1 MHPWGLYLRTAEHN
15 KIQLLIVSKDGTET
29 YMEPMTAAEDLVN
42 SLRIDYSLY
51 RGSVYQLDRH
61 PLFKPKLNLS
71 MLEYWD
77 YVSKAQMCVDHLAE
91 IDPVTHFFLKN
102 KMDAELKTE
111 DDGSAS
117 FLLYS
122 GRRIQKIL
130 EEPLWALTR
139 IQMVMDAGFAKTER
153 STQRERF
160 RALDEE
166 FPELFTHFF
175 HARLIEEPAGDAPF
189 GIRME
194 YGLSDLIELRMLE
207 LQLYFRQSAR
217 IARCEY
223 CGDYFIPKTRKQ
235 TLYCDRKF
243 GNRTCKTLGPRALRR
258 IQESKDNALEIY
270 STLHHRMEAR
280 FDRYYNRREED
291 SFSAYK
297 LDIFQYTEWCD
308 QARKARQ
315 QYMEGKITAEELVL
329 KIDKYREFPEFVF
342 RRSAIGEQK
351 ATLQQQAEWLDE
363 DDEEPEYGDEY
374 EDEYENGYG
383 YPDLDEDDLED
394 D

>member
-1 MHPWGLYLRTAEHN
+1 
-15 KIQLLIVSKDGTET
+15 
-29 YMEPMTAAEDLVN
+29 
-42 SLRIDYSLY
+42 
-51 RGSVYQLDRH
+51 
-61 PLFKPKLNLS
+61 
-71 MLEYWD
+71 
-77 YVSKAQMCVDHLAE
+77 
-91 IDPVTHFFLKN
+91 
-102 KMDAELKTE
+102 
-111 DDGSAS
+111 
-117 FLLYS
+117 
-122 GRRIQKIL
+122 
-130 EEPLWALTR
+130 
-139 IQMVMDAGFAKTER
+139 
-153 STQRERF
+153 
-160 RALDEE
+160 
-166 FPELFTHFF
+166 
-175 HARLIEEPAGDAPF
+175 
-189 GIRME
+189 ME
-194 YGLSDLIELRMLE
+194 YGLSDLVELRMLE

-243 GNRTCKTLGPRALRR
+243 GNRTCKTLGPRTLRR
-258 IQESKDNALEIY
+258 IQETKDNALEIY

-308 QARKARQ
+308 QAREARQ